1 MKALD
6 EGICDCDIYGDLQ
19 KAFDTV
25 NHISTFVKNIST
37 IARGV
42 LQWSGLGPLLFVLY
56 VNDLHLAIKYC

>member
-25 NHISTFVKNIST
+25 NHNT
-37 IARGV
+37 
-42 LQWSGLGPLLFVLY
+42 LLKKL
-56 VNDLHLAIKYC
+56 DH